1 MTRIAFAVS
10 TSIITAIAVA
20 GCSQSPSDWMAINL
34 GSTPFEQLTPHQRKL
49 KLEQLNV
56 ACIGYVYDYKAK
68 AAGEQ
73 RGTVDEC
80 MEKSGFNRLQ
90 KLDQEKSAS
99 AAPVKAERSK

>member
-1 MTRIAFAVS
+1 VARINAKL
-10 TSIITAIAVA
+10 TITIIAAIAVV
-20 GCSQSPSDWMAINL
+20 GCSQSPSDWMAVNV

-73 RGTVDEC
+73 RGTIDEC

-90 KLDQEKSAS
+90 KLDQEKTAS
-99 AAPVKAERSK
+99 AAAIETKRSN